1 MRRNKSLS
9 KNNLKDNR
17 QNLINKISDA
27 MNMKYSNFFTC
38 ANYDTKTLKE
48 DIGKLLSTQ
57 YCTKDPREVFKPIE
71 SSILEI
77 VKKKNPNLQVKVKK
91 ARKLPEIK
99 YTQDKYQEADN
110 IEIEKEK
117 EKEKGNKSRPSLP
130 NKIRPKQKYVSAKKI
145 NEKAKVNIKQ
155 NIKSAVSKNE
165 LTNINNNNS
174 DNNNNNNITT
184 QEIKKDETNNT
195 MYKLQ
200 EEYGYKNAS
209 VEKIKDR
216 IKNDSFFQVL
226 TEEQKLYEKEQEE
239 KKQKKIMEQNN
250 YYSFLKSQ
258 IEERNKRKEQER
270 QNELKELEEIQQYIN
285 SEKEKEKQKKMEEQ
299 LKREKLKQNYD
310 QLIQERDDMKKKK
323 KLEDEIQDKLLVEQI
338 NEEIINEK
346 KNILEK
352 KNKIKEQILKTQE
365 INEKLAKE
373 KLNNKNQ
380 EEDMFEEGLIK
391 PESLSN
397 NAVKERINKR
407 AMEQEIAGNYL
418 LKIYN
423 SLEKK
428 NQDAYIAEK
437 EKQEQKKKL
446 EYEMAD
452 KSRRLKIDDYKKY
465 LQDTLANKIL
475 EKEKK
480 KIEEAKIRQNLEE
493 EYALYLKEEKEKK
506 LKKFEKYEN
515 YRKALAEQI
524 KDNKMREIEKMKI
537 KY

>member
-9 KNNLKDNR
+9 KNNLKTNR

-48 DIGKLLSTQ
+48 DIGRLLSTQ

-71 SSILEI
+71 SSILDI

-110 IEIEKEK
+110 IEREKEK
-117 EKEKGNKSRPSLP
+117 EKEISSRPSI

-145 NEKAKVNIKQ
+145 NEKANVNIKQ
-155 NIKSAVSKNE
+155 NIKSAVTKSD
-165 LTNINNNNS
+165 LTNINNNN
-174 DNNNNNNITT
+174 NININTNNNNITT
-184 QEIKKDETNNT
+184 QEVKKDEKNNT
-195 MYKLQ
+195 MHRLQ
-200 EEYGYKNAS
+200 EEYGYKNSS

-216 IKNDSFFQVL
+216 IKNDSFIQTL
-226 TEEQKLYEKEQEE
+226 TEEQKIYEKEQEE
-239 KKQKKIMEQNN
+239 KKQKKIIEQNN
-250 YYSFLKSQ
+250 YYSFLQSQ

-270 QNELKELEEIQQYIN
+270 QNELKELEEIQQYVI
-285 SEKEKEKQKKMEEQ
+285 SEQEKEKQKKMEEQ
-299 LKREKLKQNYD
+299 LKKEKLKQNYD
-310 QLIQERDDMKKKK
+310 KLIQERDDMKKKK
-323 KLEDEIQDKLLVEQI
+323 KIEDEIQDKLLVEQI

-346 KNILEK
+346 KSIIEK

-365 INEKLAKE
+365 INEKLAQE
-373 KLNNKNQ
+373 KLKNKKQ
-380 EEDMFEEGLIK
+380 QEDMFEEGLIK
-391 PESLSN
+391 PDSLTN
-397 NAVKERINKR
+397 NAMKERINKR
-407 AMEQEIAGNYL
+407 AKEQEIAGNYL

-428 NQDAYIAEK
+428 NQDAFIAEK
-437 EKQEQKKKL
+437 EKQDQKKKI

-452 KSRRLKIDDYKKY
+452 KNRRLKIDDYKKY

-480 KIEEAKIRQNLEE
+480 KIEEAKYRQSLEE
-493 EYALYLKEEKEKK
+493 EYAMYLKEEKEKK